1 MPNKETSF
9 GNLAAVLQHEG
20 VGAQLLNSGLL
31 RNVDNGFE
39 PIMDR
44 YRISSLW
51 EISLSEIEDH
61 NMDDVSF
68 FLFSSD
74 MCHRLIIVLDR
85 KKSYWLVPVSI
96 SRTGRI

>member
-20 VGAQLLNSGLL
+20 VGAQVLNPGFLKD
-31 RNVDNGFE
+31 VDDGFQ

-51 EISLSEIEDH
+51 EISLSEKGNY
-61 NMDDVSF
+61 NMDEVGFSF
-68 FLFSSD
+68 FFFFSPG
-74 MCHRLIIVLDR
+74 MYVLLINN
-85 KKSYWLVPVSI
+85 Y
-96 SRTGRI
+96 GRS